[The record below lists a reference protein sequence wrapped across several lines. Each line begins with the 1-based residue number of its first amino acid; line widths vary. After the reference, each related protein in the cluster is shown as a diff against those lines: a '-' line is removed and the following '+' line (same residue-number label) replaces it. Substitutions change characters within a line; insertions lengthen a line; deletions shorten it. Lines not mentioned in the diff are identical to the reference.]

1 MDPMPIDPE
10 QDAGLQVAAG
20 DPVATRRYRI
30 EGMHCTGCASELQS
44 ALRSR
49 TEVASATVDFTSG
62 LAVVEGDLEVPP
74 TLEVIASRGFKGEF
88 LETKED
94 LSETRSRM
102 ELAQARTVRMWKRR
116 AIIGIGVWIPLE
128 TLHWTVG
135 HGVAWVPWI
144 MMLGGLLVLVV
155 AGGGFYASAYTAARR
170 GGTNMDTLISIGA
183 TTAFVW
189 SLIVFIAQRT
199 LPDPAAW
206 LPLPLYFAESAALL
220 GIISLGH
227 FLEAK
232 ASARASTAVRDLL
245 ELQPEVAE
253 RVDASGATTEVPSS
267 EIEVGDVYLV
277 RPGGR
282 IPVDARV
289 LEGRSEVDESL
300 VTGEPMPVVRGPEDP
315 VVAGTLN
322 GNGLLR
328 LSATVDGRN
337 TTVARIASMVQNA
350 QSSQAPIQRL
360 ADRVSSIFVPTVL
373 SVAAASLFGWG
384 FIMGDWNTGVVSTVT
399 VLIISCP
406 CALGLATP
414 MAVMVG
420 AGEASRRGILIKSAS
435 SLESSGRLE
444 AVVFDKTGTLTVGRP
459 QVTRIEFVAP
469 TADEAFVV
477 AATAAAESGSEHPIA
492 RAILEEADR
501 RGVEIPAAHDFEAT
515 PGEGVAATV
524 GERRVRVVRDE
535 AASCRV
541 EIDDAL
547 VARFFIDDQPRDD
560 AAEAIARLR
569 RMGVDVLM
577 LTGDRRESALRIGR
591 SVGLSEDEII
601 ADATPDSKLELVA
614 GRDRRTAMVG
624 DGINDAAALAAADLG
639 IAMAGGTGAAI
650 EAADV
655 VVPPDRVAS
664 VPDAIHLARRTLRTI
679 RQNLFFAFFYNSI
692 AIPAA
697 AFGLLGTGGPLIAA
711 GAMACSDISVIGNAI
726 RLRRSLAR
734 ERRAALEAARSGSTA
749 DAA

>member
-1 MDPMPIDPE
+1 MSIDPD
-10 QDAGLQVAAG
+10 QNADPDVATA
-20 DPVATRRYRI
+20 DPAATRRYRI
-30 EGMHCTGCASELQS
+30 EGMHCTGCASELQT
-44 ALRSR
+44 ALRGR
-49 TEVASATVDFTSG
+49 TEVETATVDFTSG
-62 LAVVEGDLEVPP
+62 LAVVEGDLAVEP
-74 TLEVIASRGFKGEF
+74 TLQVIASRGFEGEF
-88 LETKED
+88 LESKED

-128 TLHWTVG
+128 LLHWTAG
-135 HGVAWVPWI
+135 HGVAWVPWV

-155 AGGGFYASAYTAARR
+155 AGGGFYASAFTAARR

-199 LPDPAAW
+199 LADPGAW
-206 LPLPLYFAESAALL
+206 TSLPLYFAESAALL

-232 ASARASTAVRDLL
+232 ASAKASTAVRDLL

-253 RVDASGATTEVPSS
+253 RVEASGETMEVPSS
-267 EIEVGDVYLV
+267 EINIGDIYLV

-282 IPVDARV
+282 IPVDASV

-300 VTGEPMPVVRGPEDP
+300 VTGEPMPVGRGPGDP

-328 LSATVDGRN
+328 LTATVDGRN
-337 TTVARIASMVQNA
+337 TTVARIASLVQNA

-373 SVAAASLFGWG
+373 SVAAAALFGWG
-384 FIMGDWNTGVVSTVT
+384 IIMGDWNTGVVSTVT

-420 AGEASRRGILIKSAS
+420 AGEASRRGILVKSAAD
-435 SLESSGRLE
+435 LESAGRLE
-444 AVVFDKTGTLTVGRP
+444 RVFFDKTGTLTIGRP
-459 QVTRIEFVAP
+459 RVTRIEFVEP
-469 TADEAFVV
+469 GADETFIV
-477 AATAAAESGSEHPIA
+477 AAAAAAESGSEHPIA
-492 RAILEEADR
+492 RAVLEEAER
-501 RGVEIPAAHDFEAT
+501 RGLEVPAARDFEAT
-515 PGEGVAATV
+515 PGEGVTAV
-524 GERRVRVVRDE
+524 VDGRRVRVLRDE
-535 AASCRV
+535 SASCRV
-541 EIDDAL
+541 EVDDVA
-547 VARFFIDDQPRDD
+547 VARFFIDDEPRED

-569 RMGVDVLM
+569 AMGVDVRM
-577 LTGDRRESALRIGR
+577 LTGDRTESARRVGR
-591 SVGLSEDEII
+591 LVGLADEEII
-601 ADATPDSKLELVA
+601 AEATPDSKLEVVA

-655 VVPPDRVAS
+655 VVPPDRVTS

-734 ERRAALEAARSGSTA
+734 ERRAGIEAARAATTR

>member
-282 IPVDARV
+282 GHPERQRTPPAVGHRRWSQHHRRADRQH
-289 LEGRSEVDESL
+289 
-300 VTGEPMPVVRGPEDP
+300 GPERAVEPGPDP
-315 VVAGTLN
+315 TSRGSRVVDLRPDGALG
-322 GNGLLR
+322 GGGFPLR
-328 LSATVDGRN
+328 L
-337 TTVARIASMVQNA
+337 
-350 QSSQAPIQRL
+350 
-360 ADRVSSIFVPTVL
+360 
-373 SVAAASLFGWG
+373 
-384 FIMGDWNTGVVSTVT
+384 
-399 VLIISCP
+399 
-406 CALGLATP
+406 
-414 MAVMVG
+414 
-420 AGEASRRGILIKSAS
+420 GIHH
-435 SLESSGRLE
+435 GRLE
-444 AVVFDKTGTLTVGRP
+444 
-459 QVTRIEFVAP
+459 
-469 TADEAFVV
+469 
-477 AATAAAESGSEHPIA
+477 H
-492 RAILEEADR
+492 R
-501 RGVEIPAAHDFEAT
+501 RGQH
-515 PGEGVAATV
+515 
-524 GERRVRVVRDE
+524 
-535 AASCRV
+535 
-541 EIDDAL
+541 
-547 VARFFIDDQPRDD
+547 
-560 AAEAIARLR
+560 
-569 RMGVDVLM
+569 
-577 LTGDRRESALRIGR
+577 
-591 SVGLSEDEII
+591 
-601 ADATPDSKLELVA
+601 
-614 GRDRRTAMVG
+614 G
-624 DGINDAAALAAADLG
+624 DGPDHLLPLRPRPRHPD
-639 IAMAGGTGAAI
+639 GGDG
-650 EAADV
+650 
-655 VVPPDRVAS
+655 
-664 VPDAIHLARRTLRTI
+664 RRR
-679 RQNLFFAFFYNSI
+679 RGQSPWN
-692 AIPAA
+692 PHQE
-697 AFGLLGTGGPLIAA
+697 
-711 GAMACSDISVIGNAI
+711 
-726 RLRRSLAR
+726 RLES
-734 ERRAALEAARSGSTA
+734 
-749 DAA
+749 

>member
-1 MDPMPIDPE
+1 MPIDP
-10 QDAGLQVAAG
+10 DHNADPDVAAG
-20 DPVATRRYRI
+20 DPAATRRYRI
-30 EGMHCTGCASELQS
+30 EGMHCTGCASELQT
-44 ALRSR
+44 ALRGR
-49 TEVASATVDFTSG
+49 TEVETATVDFTSG
-62 LAVVEGDLEVPP
+62 LAVVEGDLAVEP
-74 TLEVIASRGFKGEF
+74 TLQVIASRGFEGEF
-88 LETKED
+88 LESKED

-102 ELAQARTVRMWKRR
+102 ELAQLRTVRMWKRR

-128 TLHWTVG
+128 ILHWTVG
-135 HGVAWVPWI
+135 HGVAWVPWV

-170 GGTNMDTLISIGA
+170 GATNMDTLISIGA

-199 LPDPAAW
+199 LADPTQW
-206 LPLPLYFAESAALL
+206 MPLPSYFAESAALL

-232 ASARASTAVRDLL
+232 ASAKASTAVRDLL

-253 RVDASGATTEVPSS
+253 RVEDSGETTEIPSF
-267 EIEVGDVYLV
+267 EINVGDVYLV

-282 IPVDARV
+282 IPVDANV

-300 VTGEPMPVVRGPEDP
+300 VTGEPMPVARGPGAP

-328 LSATVDGRN
+328 LTATVDGRN
-337 TTVARIASMVQNA
+337 TTVTRIANLVQNA

-360 ADRVSSIFVPTVL
+360 ADRVSAIFVPTVL
-373 SVAAASLFGWG
+373 SVAAAALFGWG
-384 FIMGDWNTGVVSTVT
+384 FIMGDWSTGVVSTVT

-420 AGEASRRGILIKSAS
+420 AGEASRRGILIKSAA

-459 QVTRIEFVAP
+459 RVSRIEFVEP
-469 TADEAFVV
+469 NADETSIV
-477 AATAAAESGSEHPIA
+477 AAAAAAESGSEHPIA
-492 RAILEEADR
+492 RAVLEEAGR
-501 RGVEIPAAHDFEAT
+501 RGIVIPVARDFEAT
-515 PGEGVAATV
+515 PGQGVSAVVEG
-524 GERRVRVVRDE
+524 RRVRVLRDE

-541 EIDDAL
+541 EVDGAA
-547 VARFFIDDQPRDD
+547 VARFFIDDEPRAD

-569 RMGVDVLM
+569 EMGIDVRM
-577 LTGDRRESALRIGR
+577 LTGDRTASARRVGR
-591 SVGLSEDEII
+591 LVGLADDEII
-601 ADATPDSKLELVA
+601 AEATPDSKLELVA
-614 GRDRRTAMVG
+614 ARDSRTAMVG

-655 VVPPDRVAS
+655 VVPPDRVTS

-692 AIPAA
+692 AIPVA

-734 ERRAALEAARSGSTA
+734 ERRAGAEAARAATTT

>member
-1 MDPMPIDPE
+1 MEPMSISPDR
-10 QDAGLQVAAG
+10 DTDSDGVASE
-20 DPVATRRYRI
+20 PPATRRYRI
-30 EGMHCTGCASELQS
+30 EGMHCTGCAGELQT
-44 ALRSR
+44 ALRGR
-49 TEVASATVDFTSG
+49 TEVESATVDFTSG
-62 LAVVEGDLEVPP
+62 LAVVEGRLEVDP
-74 TLEVIASRGFKGEF
+74 TLQVIASRGFQGEF
-88 LETKED
+88 LEVRED
-94 LSETRSRM
+94 LAETRSRM
-102 ELAQARTVRMWKRR
+102 ELSQARTVRMWKRR
-116 AIIGIGVWIPLE
+116 AIVGIGVWIPLE
-128 TLHWTVG
+128 ILHWTVG
-135 HGVAWVPWI
+135 HGAEWVPWI

-155 AGGGFYASAYTAARR
+155 AGGGFYVSAFTAARR
-170 GGTNMDTLISIGA
+170 GGTNMDTLVSIGA
-183 TTAFVW
+183 TTAYVW
-189 SLIVFIAQRT
+189 SLIVFVAQRT
-199 LPDPAAW
+199 LADPGPWA
-206 LPLPLYFAESAALL
+206 PLPLYFAESAALL
-220 GIISLGH
+220 GVISLGH

-232 ASARASTAVRDLL
+232 ASARAGTAVRDLL

-253 RVDASGATTEVPSS
+253 RVDESGETTNVPSS
-267 EIEVGDVYLV
+267 RINVGDVYLV

-282 IPVDARV
+282 IPVDASV

-300 VTGEPMPVVRGPEDP
+300 VTGEPLPVPRGPGDP

-322 GNGLLR
+322 GNGLLK
-328 LSATVDGRN
+328 LEATVDGHN
-337 TTVARIASMVQNA
+337 TTVARIANLVQNA

-373 SVAAASLFGWG
+373 SVAAAALFGWG

-420 AGEASRRGILIKSAS
+420 AGEASRRGILIKSAA

-459 QVTRIEFVAP
+459 RVTRIDFVE
-469 TADEAFVV
+469 TTGDETFIV
-477 AATAAAESGSEHPIA
+477 AAAAAAESGSEHPIA
-492 RAILEEADR
+492 RAVLEEAGR
-501 RGVEIPAAHDFEAT
+501 RGIEIPAARDFEAT
-515 PGEGVAATV
+515 PGEGVTATV
-524 GERRVRVVRDE
+524 DGRRIRVLRDE

-541 EIDDAL
+541 EIDDVP
-547 VARFFIDDQPRDD
+547 VARFFVDDEPRDD
-560 AAEAIARLR
+560 AAEAITRLR
-569 RMGVDVLM
+569 AMGIDVRM
-577 LTGDRRESALRIGR
+577 LTGDRTDSARRIGR
-591 SVGLSEDEII
+591 MVGLADGEII
-601 ADATPDSKLELVA
+601 AEATPDSKLEVVS

-655 VVPPDRVAS
+655 VVPPDRVTS

-679 RQNLFFAFFYNSI
+679 RQNLFLAFLYNSI

-697 AFGLLGTGGPLIAA
+697 AFGLLGTSGPLIAA

-734 ERRAALEAARSGSTA
+734 ERQAGIDAARAGATA
-749 DAA
+749 NAA

>member
-1 MDPMPIDPE
+1 MDPMSTDPNQAE
-10 QDAGLQVAAG
+10 GLEPDTG
-20 DPVATRRYRI
+20 EPVITRRYRI
-30 EGMHCTGCASELQS
+30 EGMHCTSCASGLQS
-44 ALRSR
+44 ALRNQ
-49 TEVASATVDFTSG
+49 TEVKSATVDFTSG
-62 LAVVEGDLEVPP
+62 LAVVEGGLEIRPA
-74 TLEVIASRGFKGEF
+74 LEVIAARGFEGEF
-88 LETKED
+88 LEAKED
-94 LSETRSRM
+94 LAETRSRM
-102 ELAQARTVRMWKRR
+102 ELAQARTVKMWKRR
-116 AIIGIGVWIPLE
+116 AIIGLGVWIPLE

-135 HGVAWVPWI
+135 HGVAWIPWV

-155 AGGGFYASAYTAARR
+155 AGGGFYASAYKAARR
-170 GGTNMDTLISIGA
+170 GGTNMDTLVSIGA

-199 LPDPAAW
+199 LADPTAW
-206 LPLPLYFAESAALL
+206 MPLPLYFAESAALL
-220 GIISLGH
+220 GVISLGH

-232 ASARASTAVRDLL
+232 ASARAGSAVRDLL
-245 ELQPEVAE
+245 ELQPETAE
-253 RVDASGATTEVPSS
+253 RVEASGTTTEVPSS
-267 EIEVGDVYLV
+267 QIMVGDVYLV

-282 IPVDARV
+282 IPVDASV

-300 VTGEPMPVVRGPEDP
+300 VTGEPIPVVRGPGDA

-328 LSATVDGRN
+328 LTATVDGRN
-337 TTVARIASMVQNA
+337 TTVARIANLVQTA

-373 SVAAASLFGWG
+373 SIAAVAMLGWG
-384 FIMGDWNTGVVSTVT
+384 VLMNDWSTGVVSAVT

-420 AGEASRRGILIKSAS
+420 AGEASRRGILIKSAA

-459 QVTRIEFVAP
+459 RVTRIEFMEP
-469 TADEAFVV
+469 SADEPFIV

-492 RAILEEADR
+492 RAVLEEADR
-501 RGVEIPAAHDFEAT
+501 RGLDVPTARHFEAT

-524 GERRVRVVRDE
+524 DGRRVRVLRDE
-535 AASCRV
+535 TASFRV
-541 EIDDAL
+541 EIDDRV
-547 VARFFIDDQPRDD
+547 VARFFIDDRPRED
-560 AAEAIARLR
+560 AAEAIDRLR
-569 RMGVDVLM
+569 AMGIDVRM
-577 LTGDRRESALRIGR
+577 LTGDRRESACRVGR
-591 SVGLSEDEII
+591 SVGLAEDEII
-601 ADATPDSKLELVA
+601 AEATPDSKLEVVA

-639 IAMAGGTGAAI
+639 IAMGGGTGAAL

-655 VVPPDRVAS
+655 VVPPDRVTS

-679 RQNLFFAFFYNSI
+679 RQNLFFAFLYNTI

-697 AFGLLGTGGPLIAA
+697 AFGLLGTNGPLIAA

-734 ERRAALEAARSGSTA
+734 ERRLEAEAARKRLVA

>member
-1 MDPMPIDPE
+1 MSISPDRDTDSDGASSEPP
-10 QDAGLQVAAG
+10 
-20 DPVATRRYRI
+20 ATRRYRI
-30 EGMHCTGCASELQS
+30 EGMHCTGCAGELQT
-44 ALRSR
+44 ALRGR
-49 TEVASATVDFTSG
+49 KEVESATVDFTSG
-62 LAVVEGDLEVPP
+62 LAVVEGRLEVDP
-74 TLEVIASRGFKGEF
+74 TLQVIASRGFRGEF
-88 LETKED
+88 LEVRED
-94 LSETRSRM
+94 LAETRSRM

-116 AIIGIGVWIPLE
+116 AIVGIGVWIPLE
-128 TLHWTVG
+128 ILHWTVG
-135 HGVAWVPWI
+135 HGVEWVPWI

-155 AGGGFYASAYTAARR
+155 AGGGFYASAFKAARR
-170 GGTNMDTLISIGA
+170 GGTNMDTLVSIGA
-183 TTAFVW
+183 TTAFAW
-189 SLIVFIAQRT
+189 SLIVFTAQRS
-199 LPDPAAW
+199 LADPGTWAS
-206 LPLPLYFAESAALL
+206 LPLYFAESAALL
-220 GIISLGH
+220 GVISLGH

-253 RVDASGATTEVPSS
+253 RVDKSGETTKVPSS
-267 EIEVGDVYLV
+267 EINVGDVYLV

-282 IPVDARV
+282 IPVDAGV

-300 VTGEPMPVVRGPEDP
+300 VTGEPLPVPRGPGDP

-328 LSATVDGRN
+328 LAATVDGRN
-337 TTVARIASMVQNA
+337 TTVARIANLVQNA

-373 SVAAASLFGWG
+373 SVAAAAMFGWG

-420 AGEASRRGILIKSAS
+420 AGEASRRGILIKSAA

-459 QVTRIEFVAP
+459 RVTRIDFVEA
-469 TADEAFVV
+469 TGDETFIV
-477 AATAAAESGSEHPIA
+477 AAAAAAESGSEHPIA
-492 RAILEEADR
+492 RAVLEEASR
-501 RGVEIPAAHDFEAT
+501 RGIEVPAAQDFEAT
-515 PGEGVAATV
+515 PGEGVTATV
-524 GERRVRVVRDE
+524 DGRRVRVLRDE

-541 EIDDAL
+541 EIDDAA
-547 VARFFIDDQPRDD
+547 VARFFIDDEPRDD
-560 AAEAIARLR
+560 AAEAITRLR
-569 RMGVDVLM
+569 AMGIDVRM
-577 LTGDRRESALRIGR
+577 LTGDRTESARRIGR
-591 SVGLSEDEII
+591 MVGLADGEII
-601 ADATPDSKLELVA
+601 AEATPDSKLEVVS

-655 VVPPDRVAS
+655 VVPPDRVTS

-697 AFGLLGTGGPLIAA
+697 AFGLLGTSGPLIAA

-734 ERRAALEAARSGSTA
+734 ERQAGIEAARRANATA